1 MISLSAAECMSSDI
15 SDDTLIPTTD
25 GEPLD
30 VYVADPIVVSAQEL
44 LDGVVGPLTGIEVGR
59 VSAKTVAWA
68 GVDAAGS
75 VRSGTASLDVGVG
88 EDGRSLVLGWRVDV
102 DETPTE

>member
-1 MISLSAAECMSSDI
+1 M
-15 SDDTLIPTTD
+15 
-25 GEPLD
+25 
-30 VYVADPIVVSAQEL
+30 
-44 LDGVVGPLTGIEVGR
+44 
-59 VSAKTVAWA
+59 SAKTVAWA

-102 DETPTE
+102 DETPTG